1 MNYYMFSSFSFL
13 DLSVA
18 AFNDLVSSGA
28 GGILILIPSSENLLK
43 ISEEKK
49 EIINALQDHLH
60 TTEFE
65 IPVYF
70 SEESEQLLELL
81 ESLGGEAHTDKKS
94 TSAASG
100 ENNFLLFLTKFLLY
114 LMILPECT
122 SKLCQK
128 IGKAIK
134 ERPFNLLAC
143 FYSNHTILLFQICFQ
158 AWSSMVI
165 KWSPQVQLCQKQFLI
180 LNPFPSSL
188 F

>member
-1 MNYYMFSSFSFL
+1 MKKPKKLILPILTLEKIDFTPKSISIFEFYNLFLFS

-100 ENNFLLFLTKFLLY
+100 KN
-114 LMILPECT
+114 
-122 SKLCQK
+122 
-128 IGKAIK
+128 
-134 ERPFNLLAC
+134 
-143 FYSNHTILLFQICFQ
+143 
-158 AWSSMVI
+158 
-165 KWSPQVQLCQKQFLI
+165 
-180 LNPFPSSL
+180 
-188 F
+188 

>member
-1 MNYYMFSSFSFL
+1 MFSSSIS

-100 ENNFLLFLTKFLLY
+100 KNLLLFLAKFLLY

-134 ERPFNLLAC
+134 KRPFNLLT
-143 FYSNHTILLFQICFQ
+143 FSLFLFQSHIFFY
-158 AWSSMVI
+158 I
-165 KWSPQVQLCQKQFLI
+165 Y
-180 LNPFPSSL
+180 
-188 F
+188 

>member
-100 ENNFLLFLTKFLLY
+100 KNLLLFLAKFLLY

-128 IGKAIK
+128 ICKAIK

-180 LNPFPSSL
+180 LNPFPSSR

>member
-1 MNYYMFSSFSFL
+1 MNYYRFSSFSIS

-100 ENNFLLFLTKFLLY
+100 KNLLLFLAKFLSY
-114 LMILPECT
+114 LMILHKT
-122 SKLCQK
+122 HFQTLK
-128 IGKAIK
+128 
-134 ERPFNLLAC
+134 
-143 FYSNHTILLFQICFQ
+143 NHQI
-158 AWSSMVI
+158 I
-165 KWSPQVQLCQKQFLI
+165 
-180 LNPFPSSL
+180 
-188 F
+188 

>member
-1 MNYYMFSSFSFL
+1 MFSFSIS

-100 ENNFLLFLTKFLLY
+100 KNLLLFFGHL
-114 LMILPECT
+114 
-122 SKLCQK
+122 
-128 IGKAIK
+128 
-134 ERPFNLLAC
+134 
-143 FYSNHTILLFQICFQ
+143 
-158 AWSSMVI
+158 
-165 KWSPQVQLCQKQFLI
+165 
-180 LNPFPSSL
+180 
-188 F
+188 